1 MKFATKSIR
10 HCPPHLRHVA
20 TLPWEIENSK
30 FLGTFL
36 EAQCSYIPVLLTVN
50 LKLRRTLSLMIY
62 HLPEQISLKTRSS
75 CTHYIIICNLLLQF
89 TQFIHYPL
97 LPLVF
102 YHLIV
107 LYIRAYIYMS
117 ILTASL

>member
-1 MKFATKSIR
+1 MNPSVMI
-10 HCPPHLRHVA
+10 
-20 TLPWEIENSK
+20 SK
-30 FLGTFL
+30 FYHYLIAEINWLLIFFINSYTQPAVFITFSLLKGTTL
-36 EAQCSYIPVLLTVN
+36 EWQNYEE
-50 LKLRRTLSLMIY
+50 LSLMIY

-75 CTHYIIICNLLLQF
+75 CMHYRITFNLLLQF

-102 YHLIV
+102 YHIIV
-107 LYIRAYIYMS
+107 LYIRGCFYMS